1 MRALREHHGIPEIG
15 RPTYKMSCSSQAA
28 IIPILRQVRL
38 LIVQM
43 LKMVDVMVEAQ
54 MILLML
60 MVDFPLVVMLMES
73 LSQIRERNLD
83 YRM

>member
-1 MRALREHHGIPEIG
+1 
-15 RPTYKMSCSSQAA
+15 MSCSSHAA

-43 LKMVDVMVEAQ
+43 LKMIDVMVEAQ
-54 MILLML
+54 MMLLML
-60 MVDFPLVVMLMES
+60 MVDFALLIMLIES

>member
-1 MRALREHHGIPEIG
+1 
-15 RPTYKMSCSSQAA
+15 MSCSSHAA

-43 LKMVDVMVEAQ
+43 LKMIDVMVEAP

>member
-1 MRALREHHGIPEIG
+1 
-15 RPTYKMSCSSQAA
+15 MSCSSHAA
-28 IIPILRQVRL
+28 IIPILRKVRL

-43 LKMVDVMVEAQ
+43 LKMIDVMVEAP